1 MILIISTL
9 VQFDLFIFKIFMFG
23 SCIFNF
29 GLYTFKRF
37 ILLLVFVRSDYFGR
51 FKMKMNR
58 QKWSIFNSIETRHLK
73 L

>member
-1 MILIISTL
+1 
-9 VQFDLFIFKIFMFG
+9 MFG

-58 QKWSIFNSIETRHLK
+58 QKWSIFNSIETRHFKTIGTKMIQKLK
-73 L
+73 KRRQK